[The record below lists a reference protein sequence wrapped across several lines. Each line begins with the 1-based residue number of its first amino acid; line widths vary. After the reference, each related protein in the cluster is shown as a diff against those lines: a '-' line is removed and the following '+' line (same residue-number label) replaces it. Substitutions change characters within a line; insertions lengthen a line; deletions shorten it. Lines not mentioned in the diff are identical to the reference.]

1 VSKYELNVPLD
12 TLTGHFRDDHAV
24 PLVLTNKKHRKPSTV
39 FLSTINADTKT
50 KIPNPPGR

>member
-1 VSKYELNVPLD
+1 MSKYELNVPLD